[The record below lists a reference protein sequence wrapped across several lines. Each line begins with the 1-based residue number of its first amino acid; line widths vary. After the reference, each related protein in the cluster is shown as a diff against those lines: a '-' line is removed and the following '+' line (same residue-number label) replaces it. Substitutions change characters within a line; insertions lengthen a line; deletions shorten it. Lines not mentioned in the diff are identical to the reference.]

1 MEDTS
6 NHSYYETFHKNIII
20 LLKSVNWISLIF
32 QTPNKATFLSG
43 FLQYCF
49 KTLFAS
55 DIYKSLFKS
64 PVVVRIFVWNCHRV
78 QYVCTCVP
86 VSCRW
91 SYTLHFNTDTILRC
105 AHFRSPRLI
114 HSGSFV
120 VFRCSHLIYVNAASS
135 CSGDMWQKEARGGS
149 GPVFRDNSHDIA
161 WLLGSNGK
169 FLPRNT

>member
-1 MEDTS
+1 MVQQPKTQIQP
-6 NHSYYETFHKNIII
+6 NTVI
-20 LLKSVNWISLIF
+20 LLLYSKHQTKQHFFLDFYNIVLKLYLLLTYTSLC
-32 QTPNKATFLSG
+32 SS
-43 FLQYCF
+43 LQLWFGYLCEI
-49 KTLFAS
+49 A
-55 DIYKSLFKS
+55 I
-64 PVVVRIFVWNCHRV
+64 

-149 GPVFRDNSHDIA
+149 GLVFRDNSHDIP